1 VAAGPWDPMAA
12 GAAGRGRLRASDADR
27 EQVIDALK
35 AAFVRG
41 QLTRDELSVRTGQ
54 ALASRTYAELAVIN
68 SSIPARP
75 TAMPTA
81 GPTARPTAVQPP
93 PDPAPARARKRISK
107 KVVVWAAC
115 VIIVSPAL
123 GAAFFTYYGGFLVM
137 FLGAF
142 IGVIVSAKPSIP
154 RQPGPLPMNGR
165 R

>member
-1 VAAGPWDPMAA
+1 VTAGPWDSMAA

-68 SSIPARP
+68 SSIPAK
-75 TAMPTA
+75 PTA
-81 GPTARPTAVQPP
+81 GPTTGPTAVQSP
-93 PDPAPARARKRISK
+93 PDPAPARARKRVSK
-107 KVVVWAAC
+107 KVVAWAAC

-137 FLGAF
+137 FLVAF

>member
-12 GAAGRGRLRASDADR
+12 GAADRGRLRASDADR

-68 SSIPARP
+68 SGIPARP
-75 TAMPTA
+75 IAVPA
-81 GPTARPTAVQPP
+81 ARPTAVRPP
-93 PDPAPARARKRISK
+93 PNPAPARARKRISK

-115 VIIVSPAL
+115 VIILSPAL

-137 FLGAF
+137 FLVAF